1 MNLHMRNMQHHGA
14 AETAGVGLQLNAFL
28 QGVYF
33 EIGIL
38 ALLLFG
44 YAVVRLLKP
53 KSKKGEAWGSP
64 LMKQIRG
71 MRHAYSNGKYDGVKT
86 MWRVILNSAHAE
98 CCPVD
103 VLRFVTHSILAE
115 DGEEEGLPRVK
126 EMVNYFNSF
135 TDPLKSIMDDNE
147 GTKNRVRSEDDLRTL
162 VLNRCLQV
170 SVTKTPIGVEK
181 IYDALQDLAGKPDE
195 ETYEILLTGHAN
207 AGDESKIDETLRT
220 LREFCGQVGTRA
232 YSIIITA
239 SLKQNELSR
248 AMKYTR
254 QLQESGGKATTSI
267 LAEFFRTGAATGCV
281 GEVIRTIKEMHNSGS
296 ATVNAEAVSYM
307 IDDSFKR
314 RDVNLTHR
322 VVSMAEELQVALH
335 YTHYDVIVKTHVMRG
350 DVKAFQYYAD
360 MKKHFSLSSGTCVG
374 LINLCVDSKFVQFAE
389 MVFKDRREIG
399 VANLALYS
407 SLIKLYSAM
416 RKYDSVCELYP
427 LMLEDGLELD
437 EQMQAM
443 LMTSAVKASR
453 QDLVD
458 QLHQASHLPG
468 KDELYYMSNLRTC
481 RQDRDVGRALRFKDE
496 MKERNLLDSNAWLTV
511 LDVCSVSGDIDS
523 MLKIFEEMK
532 EGGFLDELAYNR
544 VIKGY
549 CNSGDLDSARK
560 MLERMQEDG
569 YSASSVTYNFLLCR
583 LTANGDYRGA
593 WQIVETMHTN
603 GIEED
608 SFTLYNLVKAVKVCK
623 DDFFVHKVFWLLNK
637 TSVDLLKDD
646 AFLGA
651 ILDATLRVKDI
662 AMMRRLVDQV
672 MQSNL
677 TPTVPTMNML
687 IKATGTL
694 HRIENVRALWNE
706 LTGVRAVPPNDFSV
720 GCMVDALVSNNCL
733 AEAVE
738 LVDKWKDRVQ
748 MNTIIYSTLIKG
760 YAIAKDSVGALNCFE
775 TMKKGGFTPN
785 IVTVNTLLDACHR
798 AGATQSARKLYEQIG
813 DLQLEPDRITFA
825 TMIKGFARHG
835 CADEAVAMLEEME
848 SKSLWPDHSIYN
860 VIIDA
865 ATQQAKWPLADQ
877 MYESMVGKGI
887 KPTTFTLISLLQRH
901 GREGNVKNAES
912 LFRTMPH
919 RYGFKASVQAYTCM
933 LTVYVSNGCLQ
944 QGLQLFERMQAEGP
958 APDAKA
964 YEKLIFGCMRQ
975 QSADKAAELLL
986 DAYGVGKHGMANGKV
1001 QLDPSV
1007 IPRVVDGLS
1016 TRGLA
1021 ETHIA
1026 PLVNKLRSAGVHMPS
1041 SVLSATIRGV
1051 ATEVKGKEQTKDAV
1065 EVPPWR
1071 RRNMGSSNSPN
1082 MPRTAPSR
1090 TKGGAHSSPWGPAPK
1105 GEQSSSSD
1113 MQ

>member
-1 MNLHMRNMQHHGA
+1 
-14 AETAGVGLQLNAFL
+14 
-28 QGVYF
+28 
-33 EIGIL
+33 
-38 ALLLFG
+38 
-44 YAVVRLLKP
+44 
-53 KSKKGEAWGSP
+53 
-64 LMKQIRG
+64 
-71 MRHAYSNGKYDGVKT
+71 
-86 MWRVILNSAHAE
+86 
-98 CCPVD
+98 
-103 VLRFVTHSILAE
+103 
-115 DGEEEGLPRVK
+115 
-126 EMVNYFNSF
+126 MV
-135 TDPLKSIMDDNE
+135 
-147 GTKNRVRSEDDLRTL
+147 
-162 VLNRCLQV
+162 
-170 SVTKTPIGVEK
+170 
-181 IYDALQDLAGKPDE
+181 
-195 ETYEILLTGHAN
+195 
-207 AGDESKIDETLRT
+207 
-220 LREFCGQVGTRA
+220 
-232 YSIIITA
+232 
-239 SLKQNELSR
+239 
-248 AMKYTR
+248 
-254 QLQESGGKATTSI
+254 
-267 LAEFFRTGAATGCV
+267 
-281 GEVIRTIKEMHNSGS
+281 
-296 ATVNAEAVSYM
+296 
-307 IDDSFKR
+307 
-314 RDVNLTHR
+314 
-322 VVSMAEELQVALH
+322 
-335 YTHYDVIVKTHVMRG
+335 
-350 DVKAFQYYAD
+350 
-360 MKKHFSLSSGTCVG
+360 
-374 LINLCVDSKFVQFAE
+374 
-389 MVFKDRREIG
+389 
-399 VANLALYS
+399 
-407 SLIKLYSAM
+407 
-416 RKYDSVCELYP
+416 
-427 LMLEDGLELD
+427 EDGLELD

-496 MKERNLLDSNAWLTV
+496 MKERNLLDANAWLTV

-532 EGGFLDELAYNR
+532 AGGFLDELAYNR

-569 YSASSVTYNFLLCR
+569 YNASSVTYNFLLCR

-738 LVDKWKDRVQ
+738 LVEKWKDRVQ

-760 YAIAKDSVGALNCFE
+760 YAIAKDAVGALKCFE
-775 TMKKGGFTPN
+775 TMKAGGFTPN

-813 DLQLEPDRITFA
+813 QLQLEPDRITFA

-848 SKSLWPDHSIYN
+848 AVSLWPDHSIYN

-865 ATQQAKWPLADQ
+865 ATQQAKWQLADQ
-877 MYESMVGKGI
+877 MYENMIGKGI

-901 GREGNVKNAES
+901 GREGNVKNAEH
-912 LFRTMPH
+912 LFRTMPA

-944 QGLQLFERMQAEGP
+944 QGLQLFEKMQAEGP

-975 QSADKAAELLL
+975 QSADKASELLL
-986 DAYGVGKHGMANGKV
+986 DAYGVGKYGNTNGKIA
-1001 QLDPSV
+1001 LDTSV
-1007 IPRVVDGLS
+1007 IPRVVDGLA

-1026 PLVNKLRSAGVHMPS
+1026 PLVQKLRAAGVPVPS

-1051 ATEVKGKEQTKDAV
+1051 ATEVKGKEVKDT

-1071 RRNMGSSNSPN
+1071 RRNNNNVVSRPPPGL
-1082 MPRTAPSR
+1082 PRRLPTGKS
-1090 TKGGAHSSPWGPAPK
+1090 
-1105 GEQSSSSD
+1105 ESSSETTV
-1113 MQ
+1113 Q

>member
-1 MNLHMRNMQHHGA
+1 MNLHMRNMQHLGA
-14 AETAGVGLQLNAFL
+14 AETAGVGLKLNTFL

-38 ALLLFG
+38 ALLVFA
-44 YAVVRLLKP
+44 YCVVRLLKP

-64 LMKQIRG
+64 LMKQIRA
-71 MRHAYSNGKYDGVKT
+71 MRHAYSNGKYEGVKT
-86 MWRVILNSAHAE
+86 MWRVIVNSSHAE

-103 VLRFVTHSILAE
+103 VLKIVTHSILAE
-115 DGEEEGLPRVK
+115 EGEEEGLPKVRELVT
-126 EMVNYFNSF
+126 YFNSF
-135 TDPLKSIMDDNE
+135 SNPLHSLIDDNE
-147 GTKNRVRSEDDLRTL
+147 GTKIRVRSEEDLRTL

-170 SVTKTPIGVEK
+170 GVQKTPIAVEK
-181 IYDALQDLAGKPDE
+181 IYEALQDLRGRADE
-195 ETYEILLTGHAN
+195 ETYELLLTGYSN
-207 AGDESKIDETLRT
+207 AGDEKMIDETLRVM
-220 LREFCGQVGTRA
+220 EGIYGHVGTRA
-232 YSIIITA
+232 FSIIIISA
-239 SLKQNELSR
+239 LKQNELSR
-248 AMKYTR
+248 AMKYTK

-267 LAEFFRTGAATGCV
+267 VAEFFRTGAATGCV
-281 GEVIRTIKEMHNSGS
+281 GEVLRTIKEMHNAGT
-296 ATVNAEAVSYM
+296 ATVNSEAVSYM
-307 IDDSFKR
+307 IDDAFKR

-322 VVSMAEELQVALH
+322 VVSMAEELKVDLH
-335 YTHYDVIVKTHVMRG
+335 YSHYDVIVKTHVMRG

-360 MKKHFSLSSGTCVG
+360 MKKNFSLSSGTCVG

-389 MVFKDRREIG
+389 IVFKDRREIG

-416 RKYDSVCELYP
+416 RKYDAVCELYP
-427 LMLEDGLELD
+427 LMVEDGLELD

-496 MKERNLLDSNAWLTV
+496 MKQRNLLDANAWLTV

-532 EGGFLDELAYNR
+532 AGGFLDELAYNR

-560 MLERMQEDG
+560 MLERMQEHG
-569 YSASSVTYNFLLCR
+569 FSASSVTYNFLLCR

-760 YAIAKDSVGALNCFE
+760 YAIAKDAVGALACFE
-775 TMKKGGFTPN
+775 TMKSSGFTPN

-813 DLQLEPDRITFA
+813 QLQLEPDRITFA

-835 CADEAVAMLEEME
+835 CAEEAVAMLEEME
-848 SKSLWPDHSIYN
+848 AVSLWPDHSIYN

-865 ATQQAKWPLADQ
+865 ATQQAKWQLADK
-877 MYESMVGKGI
+877 MYENMIGKGI
-887 KPTTFTLISLLQRH
+887 RPTTFTLISLLQRH
-901 GREGNVKNAES
+901 GREGNVKNAEH
-912 LFRTMPH
+912 LFRTMPS

-944 QGLQLFERMQAEGP
+944 QGLQLFEKMQSEGP

-975 QSADKAAELLL
+975 QSADKASELLL
-986 DAYGVGKHGMANGKV
+986 DAYGVGKHGNANGKV
-1001 QLDPSV
+1001 PLDTSV
-1007 IPRVVDGLS
+1007 IPRVVDGLA

-1026 PLVNKLRSAGVHMPS
+1026 PLVQKLRAAGVAVPS

-1051 ATEVKGKEQTKDAV
+1051 ATEVKGKDVKDA

-1071 RRNMGSSNSPN
+1071 RRNNNNFVSRAAPPGLPRRATPTTPTGKSEPGSEA
-1082 MPRTAPSR
+1082 TV
-1090 TKGGAHSSPWGPAPK
+1090 
-1105 GEQSSSSD
+1105 Q
-1113 MQ
+1113 